1 MARPEDSTFEGV
13 MPIFKEEKIGAY
25 NWGFVLGKTQTNY
38 HWLSWVDMS
47 PERANP
53 WFHDIL
59 NADGTPYDSDETTLI
74 RQLTGTE

>member
-1 MARPEDSTFEGV
+1 
-13 MPIFKEEKIGAY
+13 
-25 NWGFVLGKTQTNY
+25 
-38 HWLSWVDMS
+38 MS